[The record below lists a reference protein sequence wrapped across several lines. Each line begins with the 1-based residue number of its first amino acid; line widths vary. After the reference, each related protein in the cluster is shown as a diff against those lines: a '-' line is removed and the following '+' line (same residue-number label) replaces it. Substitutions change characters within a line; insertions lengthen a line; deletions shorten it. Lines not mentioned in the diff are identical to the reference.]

1 MEVFKNYEKLQKH
14 LNPKESIGFV
24 PTMGA
29 LHQGHLSLI
38 KESIKHHQQTVVS
51 IFVNPTQFDDTGDL
65 DRYPRTLEKDLAQL
79 ASLNQNLWVYAP
91 LVSEIYG
98 PAPPVTNPY
107 DFGALTQTMEGL
119 SRAHHFQGVA
129 TVVEKLFRKVNPQS
143 AYFGEKDFQ
152 QIRIIETLVA
162 QKNLKIEIVR
172 CPIVR
177 EVDGLAMS
185 SRNTL
190 LSPEERSQAPLLHTT
205 LCAAKEQFLR
215 EQSID
220 TIKQNVHEIYEKAP
234 LFSLD
239 YFNICDENRLQ
250 DIKNYPAPQARGFL
264 AAKLGKIRLI
274 DNMPF

>member
-143 AYFGEKDFQ
+143 A
-152 QIRIIETLVA
+152 
-162 QKNLKIEIVR
+162 
-172 CPIVR
+172 
-177 EVDGLAMS
+177 
-185 SRNTL
+185 
-190 LSPEERSQAPLLHTT
+190 
-205 LCAAKEQFLR
+205 
-215 EQSID
+215 
-220 TIKQNVHEIYEKAP
+220 
-234 LFSLD
+234 
-239 YFNICDENRLQ
+239 
-250 DIKNYPAPQARGFL
+250 
-264 AAKLGKIRLI
+264 
-274 DNMPF
+274 